1 MFRNVAFVRSLGS
14 LLKVFRRQRSGTLC
28 LWWFCPLF
36 IDGMFDMEDH
46 DLSFAQDECVARN
59 TSHLGVVLS
68 TETGSHVAT
77 LPLLLCLLII
87 YPGLISKTD

>member
-1 MFRNVAFVRSLGS
+1 MFA
-14 LLKVFRRQRSGTLC
+14 
-28 LWWFCPLF
+28 
-36 IDGMFDMEDH
+36 MEDL
-46 DLSFAQDECVARN
+46 DLAFAQDECVARN